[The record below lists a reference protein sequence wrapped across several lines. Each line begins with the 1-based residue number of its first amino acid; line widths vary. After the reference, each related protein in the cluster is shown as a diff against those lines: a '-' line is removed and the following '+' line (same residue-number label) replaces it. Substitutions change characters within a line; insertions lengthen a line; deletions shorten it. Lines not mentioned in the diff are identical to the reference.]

1 MHLNQQI
8 YMMHSDLL
16 PFPKSAA
23 EDFDFN
29 ASSYKKNLYK
39 QKYNSY
45 YWIKLKNV
53 VTNFEI
59 VDY

>member
-8 YMMHSDLL
+8 DMMHSDLL

-29 ASSYKKNLYK
+29 ASSYNLNHNTDAPEWQHLGQRSRSPG
-39 QKYNSY
+39 QKCWY
-45 YWIKLKNV
+45 
-53 VTNFEI
+53 
-59 VDY
+59 